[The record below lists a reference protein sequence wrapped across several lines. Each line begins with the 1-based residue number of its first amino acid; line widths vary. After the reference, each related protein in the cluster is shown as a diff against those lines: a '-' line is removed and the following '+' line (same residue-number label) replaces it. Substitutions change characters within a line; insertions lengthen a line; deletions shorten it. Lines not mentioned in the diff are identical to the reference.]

1 MSQIQEMKNMT
12 LMHRIRSLQ
21 RLCRITFLSLIL
33 ANIFIT
39 GVAEEISFNR
49 DVRPIL
55 SANCFS
61 CHGPDKK
68 ARKAKLRLDTREGA
82 LFDLGGYRALEPTKA
97 DDSELIL
104 RIETDDP
111 DDRMPPPDTGH
122 ELTAE
127 DRRILRAWVN
137 AGGEYDVHWSFKR
150 PVKAPLPSLA
160 QKDWPWHPLDHF
172 VLKRLETNGMSP
184 SQDADRHRWIR
195 RVSLDLTG
203 LPPTPEAADA
213 FVDDKSGKAYEKVV
227 DRLLDSSAYGEH
239 WARMWLDLARY
250 ADTKGY
256 EKDRHRNIWIYRN
269 WVIDALNDDM
279 PYDQFTTEQ
288 LAGDLLPNPT
298 PDQLVATAF
307 HRNTMSNDEGGTDNE
322 EFRVAAVK
330 DRVDSTVQVW
340 MGLTMGCAKCHS
352 HKYDPITNEE
362 YYGFYA
368 YFNQT
373 EDNDHPNDSPV
384 YRVTPKESREKIGSL
399 QKELADKTAE
409 FEKAKKAELP
419 ELLQWLKGKKSLEEK
434 WAPFTPKEATSKN
447 GATLTIRD
455 DHSVL
460 ASGQSPAT
468 DQYELT
474 GILPTGTYHTLR
486 LDALTHASL
495 GNRNGPGRNQR
506 DPNFVLS
513 EITIKR
519 LPAKGGSAQ
528 VLKVKS
534 ATADFEQKGWPVRG
548 SFDGNPKTGWAISSR
563 FNSDHLARFTLDQPL
578 VIKEGDQVR
587 IGLSQQYGAQLCFGR
602 IRLTGGKPGT
612 EKLSL
617 PVLQTVMLSS
627 LAKEGLTP
635 SRRQLVG
642 QLRANGNSELNPLKQ
657 QIASLKAEIAKIEKS
672 TTTVPV
678 MREKPAG
685 KKRTTRIHK
694 RGNFLD
700 QGDEVSAGLPKLFQS
715 PENLPS
721 NRLGVA
727 RWLMAPENPLTARVM
742 VNRIWARFFGI
753 GIVETE
759 EDFGSQGLMPS
770 HPKLLD
776 WLAVDFME
784 QGWSLK
790 RLLRVIALSH
800 TYRQDSKFLSENLAK
815 DSRNRLLGRGPRF
828 RLSAEVVRDQS
839 LAASGLLTRKI
850 GGPSVMPPQPPGVWK
865 STYSGEKWKT
875 ATGPDRYRRGLYTY
889 LKRTSPH
896 PAMITFDAGSG
907 EVCQIRRI
915 RTNTPL
921 QALITLNDEAYL
933 EAAGALARQMKKSSD
948 NLEQQINLGFRKVL
962 TRPPEPEELKR
973 LISLY
978 NQLKP
983 EISDKATFLSSANL
997 KEGDPSLVALAS
1009 VLLNLDETLMKP

>member
-1 MSQIQEMKNMT
+1 MT

-21 RLCRITFLSLIL
+21 RLCRTTLLSLIL

-111 DDRMPPPDTGH
+111 DDLMPPPDSGH
-122 ELTAE
+122 ELTAG
-127 DRRILRAWVN
+127 DRRVLREWVN
-137 AGGEYDVHWSFKR
+137 AGGEYDTHWSFKR
-150 PVKAPLPSLA
+150 PVKAPLPNLA

-172 VLKRLETNGMSP
+172 VLKRLEMNGMSP
-184 SQDADRHRWIR
+184 SHDADRYRWIR

-203 LPPTPEAADA
+203 LPPTPEEADA
-213 FVDDKSGKAYEKVV
+213 FLGDKSEKAYEKVV

-256 EKDRHRNIWIYRN
+256 EKDRHRDIWIYRE
-269 WVIDALNDDM
+269 WVINALNDDM
-279 PYDQFTTEQ
+279 PFDQFTTEQ

-352 HKYDPITNEE
+352 HKYDPITSDE
-362 YYGFYA
+362 YYKFYA

-373 EDNDHPNDSPV
+373 EDNDHPKDLPV
-384 YRVTPKESREKIGSL
+384 YRVVPKENREKREAL
-399 QKELADKTAE
+399 KKELVDKMAE
-409 FEKAKKAELP
+409 LWKAKKDELP
-419 ELLQWLKGKKSLEEK
+419 ELLKWLKGKKSLEAQ
-434 WAPFTPKEATSKN
+434 WAHFTPEKATSKN
-447 GATLTIRD
+447 GATLSVRD
-455 DHSVL
+455 DFSVL
-460 ASGQSPAT
+460 ASGKSPGT
-468 DQYELT
+468 DQYTLT

-486 LDALTHASL
+486 LDALTHSSL
-495 GNRNGPGRNQR
+495 GNRNGPGRNR
-506 DPNFVLS
+506 KHPNFVLS
-513 EITIKR
+513 ELAFER
-519 LPAKGGSAQ
+519 LPAKGGSIQA
-528 VLKVKS
+528 VKIKS
-534 ATADFEQKGWPVRG
+534 ATADFEQKGWPVTG
-548 SFDGNPKTGWAISSR
+548 AFDGNPKTGWAISPK
-563 FNSDHLARFTLDQPL
+563 FGSDHLARFTFDQPL
-578 VIKEGDQVR
+578 VIEEGDQVR
-587 IGLSQQYGAQLCFGR
+587 IRLSQQYGSQFCFGR
-602 IRLTGGKPGT
+602 VRLVAGRPDT
-612 EKLSL
+612 ENWTLAD
-617 PVLQTVMLSS
+617 LQTVMLSS
-627 LAKEGLTP
+627 LAEEELTP

-642 QLRANGNSELNPLKQ
+642 QLRANGNKDFNPLLKK
-657 QIASLKAEIAKIEKS
+657 IESLKAEIAKTGKS
-672 TTTVPV
+672 STTVPV

-685 KKRTTRIHK
+685 KKRVTRVHK

-700 QGDEVSAGLPKLFQS
+700 QGEEVSADFPKLFDPPDNIPQ
-715 PENLPS
+715 

-727 RWLMAPENPLTARVM
+727 KWLMTSENPLTSRVM
-742 VNRIWARFFGI
+742 VNRIWARLFGV

-784 QGWSLK
+784 NKWSLQ
-790 RLLRVIALSH
+790 RLLRGIVLSR
-800 TYRQDSKFLSENLAK
+800 TYRQDSKVLPESLAK
-815 DSRNRLLGRGPRF
+815 DPRNRLLGRGPRF

-933 EAAGALARQMKKSSD
+933 EAAGALARQMEKSSD

-973 LISLY
+973 LVSLY

>member
-1 MSQIQEMKNMT
+1 
-12 LMHRIRSLQ
+12 MHCNRAWQ
-21 RLCRITFLSLIL
+21 RLWRVTLLSLIL
-33 ANIFIT
+33 ANSFVT
-39 GVAEEISFNR
+39 SVAKEISFNR

-82 LFDLGGYRALEPTKA
+82 LFDLGGYRALEPSKA
-97 DDSELIL
+97 DNSELIL

-111 DDRMPPPDTGH
+111 DDLMPPPDSGH
-122 ELTAE
+122 ELTAG
-127 DRRILRAWVN
+127 DRRVLREWVN

-150 PVKAPLPSLA
+150 PVKAPLPNLA

-172 VLKRLETNGMSP
+172 VLKRLEMNGMSP
-184 SQDADRHRWIR
+184 SHDADRYRWIR
-195 RVSLDLTG
+195 RASLDLNG
-203 LPPTPEAADA
+203 LPPTPEEADA
-213 FVDDKSGKAYEKVV
+213 FVGDKSEKAYEKVV

-256 EKDRHRNIWIYRN
+256 EKDRHRDIWIYRE
-269 WVIDALNDDM
+269 WVIDAFNRDM

-288 LAGDLLPNPT
+288 LAGDLLLNPT

-352 HKYDPITNEE
+352 HKYDPITTDE

-368 YFNQT
+368 LFNQT
-373 EDNDHPNDSPV
+373 LDNDHPKDLPV
-384 YRVTPKESREKIGSL
+384 YRVVPKENREKL
-399 QKELADKTAE
+399 EALKKELADKTAE
-409 FEKAKKAELP
+409 LEKAKKAELP
-419 ELLQWLKGKKSLEEK
+419 ELLKWLNGKKSLEES

-460 ASGQSPAT
+460 VSGKSPAT

-474 GILPTGTYHTLR
+474 GILPAGTYYTLR
-486 LDALTHASL
+486 FDALTHPSI
-495 GNRNGPGRNQR
+495 GNRNGPGRNPK
-506 DPNFVLS
+506 DPNFVLN
-513 EITIKR
+513 EITFER
-519 LPAKGGSAQ
+519 LPGNGGSAQ
-528 VLKVKS
+528 AMKVKS
-534 ATADFEQKGWPVRG
+534 ATADFEQKGWLVKG
-548 SFDGNPKTGWAISSR
+548 AFDGNSKTGWAISPK
-563 FNSDHLARFTLDQPL
+563 FGSDHFARFTFDQPL
-578 VIKEGDQVR
+578 VIQEGDQVR
-587 IGLSQQYGAQLCFGR
+587 IRIFQQYGSQLCFGR
-602 IRLTGGKPGT
+602 IRLTAGKPGT
-612 EKLSL
+612 EKHSL
-617 PVLQTVMLSS
+617 PDLQTVMLSS
-627 LAKEGLTP
+627 LANEGLTP
-635 SRRQLVG
+635 SRRQLVR
-642 QLRANGNSELNPLKQ
+642 QLRTNGNSDLNPLNK
-657 QIASLKAEIAKIEKS
+657 QIATLKAEISKIEKS
-672 TTTVPV
+672 STTVPV

-685 KKRTTRIHK
+685 KKRVTRIHK

-700 QGDEVSAGLPKLFQS
+700 QGEQVSAGFPKLFEA

-721 NRLGVA
+721 NRLGVV
-727 RWLMAPENPLTARVM
+727 RWLMAWENPLTARVM
-742 VNRIWARFFGI
+742 VNRIWARLFGV

-800 TYRQDSKFLSENLAK
+800 TYRQDSKILPENLAK

-839 LAASGLLTRKI
+839 LAASGLLTRKL
-850 GGPSVMPPQPPGVWK
+850 GGPSVMPPQPPGIWK

-875 ATGPDRYRRGLYTY
+875 ASGPNRYRRGLYTY

-933 EAAGALARQMKKSSD
+933 EAAGALARQMEKSSD
-948 NLEQQINLGFRKVL
+948 NLEQQITFGFRKVL

-973 LISLY
+973 LIVLY

-983 EISDKATFLSSANL
+983 EISDKASFLSSANL
-997 KEGDPSLVALAS
+997 KEGDPWLVALAS
-1009 VLLNLDETLMKP
+1009 VLFNLDETLMKP